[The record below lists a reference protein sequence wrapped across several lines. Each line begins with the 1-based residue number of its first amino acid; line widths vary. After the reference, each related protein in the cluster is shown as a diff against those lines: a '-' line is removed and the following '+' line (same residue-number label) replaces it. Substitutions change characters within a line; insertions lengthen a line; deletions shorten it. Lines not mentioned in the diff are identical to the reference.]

1 MFPDDDLDFTLLG
14 DDPDNDAP
22 DFYVEPAAAD
32 AALTSRQ
39 DGDLSIECAQIAI
52 DLLLRG
58 EPATPVGVWQI
69 LHDARATLDRLG
81 LTEVS
86 LRQVADAL
94 AAQRESIRLLGAA

>member
-14 DDPDNDAP
+14 DESDDDAL

-32 AALTSRQ
+32 AALTRRQ

-52 DLLLRG
+52 DLMLRG
-58 EPATPVGVWQI
+58 EPATPVQVWQI
-69 LHDARATLDRLG
+69 LHDNRAALDRLG
-81 LTEVS
+81 LTGVS

-94 AAQRESIRLLGAA
+94 AAQRESIRLLGGA